1 MTSNSTDVSMNI
13 MELTEENI
21 AAKNIAE
28 NIAEKNLE
36 TLISLKFA
44 TEKEFNILG
53 ENFKKIKEL
62 RLEGNVCKDL
72 DIYEVYNLY
81 QKNIKNYGDDF
92 LEQQMILIKQ
102 IDDLLRKKCEHI
114 WIDDV
119 IDGPFS
125 SRNYCYCANCYITK

>member
-1 MTSNSTDVSMNI
+1 MQ
-13 MELTEENI
+13 
-21 AAKNIAE
+21 K
-28 NIAEKNLE
+28 KNLE

-62 RLEGNVCKDL
+62 QLEGNVCKDL